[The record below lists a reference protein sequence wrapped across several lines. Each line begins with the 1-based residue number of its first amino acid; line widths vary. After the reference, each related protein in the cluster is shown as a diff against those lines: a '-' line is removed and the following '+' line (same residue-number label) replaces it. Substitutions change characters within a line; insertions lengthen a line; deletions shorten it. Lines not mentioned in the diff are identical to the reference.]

1 MRAVGYLRVSTEEQ
15 LSGTGLQGQ
24 REAIIALG
32 HEIVRWCSDEGVS
45 GSNGLDSRD
54 GLAEALHLLST
65 GEVEAIIVY
74 RLDRLARDMV
84 LQETLLQDIRKYGQL
99 ISCSASETEF
109 CRPDPDNLDPSR
121 KLIRQVLGA
130 VAEYERDMIRLRMK
144 AGLRRHLRA
153 GGRHGHR
160 APYGWRWD
168 NKQLVEAAGEQ
179 RIVRMI
185 VSSASSG
192 MSSREIAATLNSSE
206 IPGPNGG
213 RWSHVTVARIIERT
227 QEVSDL

>member
-32 HEIVRWCSDEGVS
+32 HEIVRWCSDEGIS

-160 APYGWRWD
+160 APYGWRWE
-168 NKQLVEAAGEQ
+168 NKQLVPMQSE
-179 RIVRMI
+179 RLIVRTI
-185 VSSASSG
+185 VGWHESG
-192 MSSREIAATLNSSE
+192 QSSRQIADGLNASE
-206 IPGPNGG
+206 IPGPSGG
-213 RWSHVTVARIIERT
+213 RWSHVTVAKIIKRA
-227 QEVSDL
+227 QEDNK